1 MAKRG
6 ADGGSAVWGG
16 RQGRARWRPSRSGW
30 RGLLAAGIL
39 FACGSSDDD
48 ASVASKDEASPSVAP
63 VDAPY
68 AGDGAAGSGSPGASY
83 GDALSGAS
91 AAPRSDDPAGPP
103 IDPFVPVN
111 DIEPGTLTAGTWDD
125 NRNLDRF
132 LAYRTRLESEQLPGL
147 PGFLEAEQRAA
158 AERAA
163 QRTAHAK
170 LDVALVID
178 TTGSMGDELQ
188 FLQTEFDAL
197 SGAIEAA
204 YPEAEQ
210 RWALVVYRDIGDVY
224 VTTRF
229 DFEASA
235 GTFRQL
241 LEQQSAADGGDIP
254 EAPDAALAVMDQL
267 GWRSGPD
274 VARLAFWVADAPH
287 HVENAAAFTAAVEDA
302 ATQDVHLYPV
312 ASSGVDELTEYSM
325 RAAAQLTLGRYLFL
339 TDDSGVGN
347 DHKEPSIPCY
357 FVTRLDDAILRMVDV
372 EMSGAY
378 HEPDAAQV
386 IRTGGSPT
394 DGACS
399 LAGGQIVFA
408 F

>member
-1 MAKRG
+1 VRRG
-6 ADGGSAVWGG
+6 AWIRWLAGGV
-16 RQGRARWRPSRSGW
+16 
-30 RGLLAAGIL
+30 LV
-39 FACGSSDDD
+39 ACGSSDDG
-48 ASVASKDEASPSVAP
+48 ASLDVSRGADPGAAEGAAVTSGTASEAPAEGRSEAG
-63 VDAPY
+63 DAP
-68 AGDGAAGSGSPGASY
+68 ADDLAAPSI
-83 GDALSGAS
+83 AS
-91 AAPRSDDPAGPP
+91 ALPRSDGTPLP
-103 IDPFVPVN
+103 IDTPN
-111 DIEPGTLTAGTWDD
+111 NATDSGPGILTAGTWDD

-132 LAYRTRLESEQLPGL
+132 LSYRAELESQQVAGL
-147 PGFLEAEQRAA
+147 PNFPESEQRAA

-163 QRTAHAK
+163 QRTAHGK

-188 FLQTEFDAL
+188 YLQTEFDAL
-197 SGAIEAA
+197 SSAIEAA

-210 RWALVVYRDIGDVY
+210 RWALVVYRDSGDVY
-224 VTTRF
+224 VTTTY

-235 GTFRQL
+235 GTFRQRL
-241 LEQQSAADGGDIP
+241 LAQSAADGGDIP
-254 EAPDAALAVMDQL
+254 EAPDAALAAMDQL
-267 GWRSGPD
+267 GWRGGPD
-274 VARLAFWVADAPH
+274 IARLAFWVADAPH
-287 HVENAAAFTAAVEDA
+287 HVENTAAFSAAVEDA
-302 ATQDVHLYPV
+302 AARDVHLYPV
-312 ASSGVDELTEYSM
+312 ASSGIDELTEYSM
-325 RAAAQLTLGRYLFL
+325 RAAAQLTLGRYMFL
-339 TDDSGVGN
+339 TNDSGVGN

-386 IRTGGSPT
+386 LRTGGNPT